1 MKPCKPGQERNPATN
16 RCKKIENKTKKNINK
31 VDTASPIKANSFI
44 KANSISPIRVD
55 NDIVKIYK
63 PCKPDQERNPI
74 TKRCRKI
81 DNKTKKNIV
90 QKNVIQKNIVQ
101 GVVTNT
107 NDKIIN
113 KRNEALT
120 IIKRNLTKTRVD
132 KLKAAIK
139 SKFLKSICSDSG
151 VCIAFGKEEQNIKKF
166 FNGFT
171 TFEYAVDPIQ
181 RIGAVSANGFVNEI
195 NYQRDEY
202 KANTI
207 LKSSAKKNADNL
219 MYEYVVGTEYI
230 NKLCKRYPCFV
241 ETYGLYEYSSNATME
256 TMKNNK
262 VNKIQRL
269 KNLKSIPV
277 SWSNACNKSSTLSI
291 LIQHL
296 KSPEKLLSIKSDE
309 LLLYV
314 LFQIYIPLALL
325 SENFTHY
332 DLHQENVLIYCPI
345 KGKHIKYKYHLP
357 NGTLIEF
364 CSPYIVKIIDY
375 GRSYF
380 NNGTKNGL
388 DIYKEICA
396 QCKKCGNDSGFAWN
410 GPQDSTHYISA
421 STRNVSSDLRLLHI
435 LKGLPGIGVGINI
448 LTSKV
453 VFAKKYGTPEIYN
466 STWIHPTDN
475 INNVKDVLKWIIGYT
490 SVFPDQTTPFL
501 PENEIGTLNIYTDK
515 DMEFIEKK

>member
-1 MKPCKPGQERNPATN
+1 MKPCKPGQERNPVTN
-16 RCKKIENKTKKNINK
+16 RCKKIIKINT
-31 VDTASPIKANSFI
+31 VSPVLSPVL
-44 KANSISPIRVD
+44 SPISPIRID
-55 NDIVKIYK
+55 NDINIYK
-63 PCKPDQERNPI
+63 PCKPGQERNPI

-81 DNKTKKNIV
+81 DNKTKKNI
-90 QKNVIQKNIVQ
+90 IQKNIIQ
-101 GVVTNT
+101 KNSIQNKDINT
-107 NDKIIN
+107 ADKIIN
-113 KRNEALT
+113 KRNDALT
-120 IIKRNLTKTRVD
+120 IIKRNLTKSRID
-132 KLKAAIK
+132 KLKVIIK

-166 FNGFT
+166 FDGFT
-171 TFEYAVDPIQ
+171 TFEYVVDPIQ
-181 RIGAVSANGFVNEI
+181 RIGAVSSNGFVNEI

-202 KANTI
+202 KANAV

-241 ETYGLYEYSSNATME
+241 ETYGLYEYSSNATMQ

-262 VNKIQRL
+262 ENKIQRL
-269 KNLKSIPV
+269 QNLKTIPV
-277 SWSNACNKSSTLSI
+277 SWSNACKKSSTISI

-296 KSPEKLLSIKSDE
+296 KSPEKLLSITSE
-309 LLLYV
+309 ESLLYI

-357 NGTLIEF
+357 SGEIIEF

-396 QCKKCGNDSGFAWN
+396 QCEKCGNKSGFGWN
-410 GPQDSTHYISA
+410 KPPDTTYYISA
-421 STRNVSSDLRLLHI
+421 STRNVSHDLRLLNI
-435 LKGLPGIGVGINI
+435 LKLKKPTLQ

-453 VFAKKYGTPEIYN
+453 VFTKPYGTPEIYN
-466 STWIHPTDN
+466 STWTKYGDD
-475 INNVKDVLKWIIGYT
+475 INNVKDVLKWIIKYNK
-490 SVFPDQTTPFL
+490 DTPQLKDTFL

>member
-1 MKPCKPGQERNPATN
+1 
-16 RCKKIENKTKKNINK
+16 
-31 VDTASPIKANSFI
+31 
-44 KANSISPIRVD
+44 
-55 NDIVKIYK
+55 
-63 PCKPDQERNPI
+63 
-74 TKRCRKI
+74 
-81 DNKTKKNIV
+81 
-90 QKNVIQKNIVQ
+90 
-101 GVVTNT
+101 
-107 NDKIIN
+107 
-113 KRNEALT
+113 
-120 IIKRNLTKTRVD
+120 
-132 KLKAAIK
+132 
-139 SKFLKSICSDSG
+139 
-151 VCIAFGKEEQNIKKF
+151 
-166 FNGFT
+166 
-171 TFEYAVDPIQ
+171 
-181 RIGAVSANGFVNEI
+181 
-195 NYQRDEY
+195 
-202 KANTI
+202 
-207 LKSSAKKNADNL
+207 

-269 KNLKSIPV
+269 QNLKTIPV
-277 SWSNACNKSSTLSI
+277 SWSNACKKSSTISI

-296 KSPEKLLSIKSDE
+296 KSPEKLLSIKSE
-309 LLLYV
+309 ESLFYI

-325 SENFTHY
+325 SDNFTQY
-332 DLHQENVLIYCPI
+332 DLHEENVLIYCPI

-357 NGTLIEF
+357 DGKLIEF

-410 GPQDSTHYISA
+410 GPLDSTHYISA
-421 STRNVSSDLRLLHI
+421 STRNVSHDLRLLNI
-435 LKGLPGIGVGINI
+435 LKLKIPAIAISQ

-453 VFAKKYGTPEIYN
+453 VFTKPYGTPEIYN
-466 STWIHPTDN
+466 STWTKHGDD
-475 INNVKDVLKWIIGYT
+475 INNVKDVLKWIINYT
-490 SVFPDQTTPFL
+490 SKFPNQPTVFL